1 MDSITVFNRLFD
13 ENIIL
18 GRVLANQIKNWPTR
32 PLNLTKNCRIFDQL
46 KEEDSGIVEG
56 LSDEC
61 YELLCVS
68 AYVRKALIQ
77 RGLMNIQYYILLD
90 EAMKIQL
97 EQGKIG
103 SKGGR
108 KQKGGMKLRELLA
121 RLGLAFALLGSSE
134 GISSGV
140 ELESSHY
147 TEQPVVAFSSPLSP
161 ASSKKEFQQ
170 GRLVAAEKE
179 IGTMVATTRPWLL
192 PERSLTIATGV
203 TDSQVN
209 FFRTTIDNLNS
220 RLASS
225 AKDATVM
232 CGEIASS
239 ASDADVFSNEAFV
252 QKVLAIAGKKVAE
265 GETKS
270 TSEGYQ
276 DNLAYATTGA
286 MNIASRLSYG
296 MVGYKASE
304 RQVDSTAVMKE
315 AYEEVTME
323 MNMGRVAQVES
334 FAYSHYYQQLCR
346 ATPKPSFQ
354 VSTEGDTLYLKT
366 SFGNNGTGTLLL
378 AHMDTLERIKVK
390 LVDAKLTEQNK
401 GVLESLSE
409 RIQMEI
415 KLIESSALFAPLD
428 GLSPGLGAVQ
438 GVIGDGAVATARF
451 EEIVNRIAE
460 MLPIS
465 EAAARDLAAVRK
477 SMFEMKQAS
486 RNQVA
491 SEWRVVISDSTTA
504 ATAVL
509 TDAVQN
515 TADATAEVAATA
527 SGLGQVIF
535 EKTGELLTTGVGA
548 AGNVLGAGLDQAGK
562 AIDKA
567 GDIATGLFDKAAG
580 RILIGLGIAG
590 VGAWIV
596 LKFKRG
602 MLSFDNGN
610 GNGNA
615 QQQQEMQALRD
626 QVQQLLLLQQ
636 QQQLA
641 PPAAQPAA
649 AQPANQGNGGID
661 ALANAAAQAGPLGG
675 TLKRRKHSKK
685 TSRKIKNRR
694 VKKTKARKAKKTK
707 KSASKKM
714 KKH

>member
-1 MDSITVFNRLFD
+1 MDSITVFHRLFD
-13 ENIIL
+13 ENTIL
-18 GRVLANQIKNWPTR
+18 GRTLANQIKNWPTR
-32 PLNLTKNCRIFDQL
+32 PINLTKNCRIFDQL

-103 SKGGR
+103 SNGGR
-108 KQKGGMKLRELLA
+108 KQKGGMKLRELFA

-134 GISSGV
+134 GIESSGV

-161 ASSKKEFQQ
+161 ASSKEEFQQ

-179 IGTMVATTRPWLL
+179 IGTMVAKTRPWLL

-203 TDSQVN
+203 TDSQVD
-209 FFRTTIDNLNS
+209 FFRTTIDDLNS

-252 QKVLAIAGKKVAE
+252 QKVLANAGKKIAE

-276 DNLAYATTGA
+276 DKLAYVAQGTL
-286 MNIASRLSYG
+286 NVASRVSYG
-296 MVGYKASE
+296 MVGYKAPE
-304 RQVDSTAVMKE
+304 RQVDSTAVMKK

-354 VSTEGDTLYLKT
+354 VSTEGDALYLKT
-366 SFGNNGTGTLLL
+366 SFGNNDTGTLLL
-378 AHMDTLERIKVK
+378 AHMETLERIKVK
-390 LVDAKLTEQNK
+390 LADAKLTEQNK

-409 RIQMEI
+409 RVQMEI

-438 GVIGDGAVATARF
+438 GVIGDGTVATAKF

-491 SEWRVVISDSTTA
+491 SQWRVVISDSTTA

-515 TADATAEVAATA
+515 TADATAEVVTAA
-527 SGLGQVIF
+527 SGLGQAV
-535 EKTGELLTTGVGA
+535 VGA
-548 AGNVLGAGLDQAGK
+548 AGDVIGAGLDEAGK
-562 AIDKA
+562 VIDKT
-567 GDIATGLFDKAAG
+567 GDIAVGLFDKTAW
-580 RILIGLGIAG
+580 RVLIGFGIAG

-596 LKFKRG
+596 LTFKRG
-602 MLSFDNGN
+602 MLSFGNGN

-615 QQQQEMQALRD
+615 QHQQEMQLLR
-626 QVQQLLLLQQ
+626 QQLQQLQQQ

-641 PPAAQPAA
+641 PPVAQPTAAQPS
-649 AQPANQGNGGID
+649 NQGIEGMD
-661 ALANAAAQAGPLGG
+661 ALAHAASQSAPLGG
-675 TLKRRKHSKK
+675 TLKRKKYSKK
-685 TSRKIKNRR
+685 HSRKIKNRR
-694 VKKTKARKAKKTK
+694 VKRTKARKAKKTK